1 MNSAFPVIGA
11 EAPSL
16 LAASLRLF
24 LATGAVVAIGLACR
38 KWLPRLLP
46 AGIQARTRSF
56 VEVIGRQYVSPRKA
70 LVVVS
75 VENRRL
81 LLSETPDGFRLI
93 TELEGDFA
101 RDLRDAT
108 ARSAS

>member
-24 LATGAVVAIGLACR
+24 LATGAVVALGLACR
-38 KWLPRLLP
+38 RWLPRFLP
-46 AGIQARTRSF
+46 AGIQARSRSF
-56 VEVIGRQYVSPRKA
+56 VDVIARQYVSPRKA
-70 LVVVS
+70 LVIVS
-75 VENRRL
+75 IENRRL
-81 LLSETPDGFRLI
+81 LLSETPEGFRLI
-93 TELEGDFA
+93 TELEADFA
-101 RDLRDAT
+101 RDLHEAA